1 MASNEI
7 KAFASRR
14 PDLLAYWLVAERLA
28 TDSIQRFLL
37 IHNTVYTAKKLAKK
51 ARFFGTDYTVKF
63 FVFPNDYELLRSATF
78 WAVFVKLFLKCL
90 GLN

>member
-28 TDSIQRFLL
+28 TDSILNSGL
-37 IHNTVYTAKKLAKK
+37 DITVYTAKNLAKR
-51 ARFFGTDYTVKF
+51 ARFFGTHYTVKF